1 MRNPLNVG
9 LGFGLTSGVI
19 TTLGM
24 IIGLNAATHSESA
37 VVGGIL
43 TVALA
48 DAFSDALGIHITE
61 ESTGKRSE
69 AYTWKAT
76 FSTFFFKIVFA
87 LSFILP
93 FVFLEY
99 NNAIFACI
107 AWAGLV
113 IGVFS
118 YIIGKR
124 RGEKPFGVVAEHLL
138 VSVLVVIITQ
148 IVGGFIS
155 KYFK

>member
-61 ESTGKRSE
+61 ESTGKESQS
-69 AYTWKAT
+69 YTWKAT
-76 FSTFFFKIVFA
+76 LSTFFFKIIFA
-87 LSFILP
+87 LSFIVP

-99 NNAIFACI
+99 NNAILACI
-107 AWAGLV
+107 VWAGLV

-124 RGEKPFGVVAEHLL
+124 RGEKPFGVVFEHLI
-138 VSVLVVIITQ
+138 VSVLVVVITQ
-148 IVGGFIS
+148 VMGGFIS
-155 KYFK
+155 RYFK